1 MEMRHL
7 AQVQQL
13 MKEFKENI
21 GPLREEVKTL
31 AERNNSLVEG
41 NEKLAG
47 DNRAQVEEIK
57 SQAEE
62 VKPSSVRVADLWR
75 QPVAVRSGDQACI
88 RIRHFESEYSVPAVT
103 TSFGC

>member
-13 MKEFKENI
+13 MKGFKENI

-47 DNRAQVEEIK
+47 DNRAQVGEIK

-62 VKPSSVRVADLWR
+62 VKPSSVRVADLWH